1 MLEYSR
7 LRPGPEK
14 KHCVD
19 MNSRGISLEVAKRR
33 VFAFMPVLQW
43 LPSYDKTWLKFD
55 IIAGLTLAAFAIPD
69 NMAYATLAGLPPEY
83 GLYAGIM
90 APLAYFIFATSRHA
104 SVGPSSSEAIMV
116 ATFFAA
122 MVISSPAEYAGIVA
136 LTAILVGIISVSA
149 WLLRLGFL
157 VNLISGPVMK
167 GFLVGTGIV
176 IIVNQIPKLLGLSG
190 APSAFFQKI
199 IFILQNIPETNL
211 YALALGIGALLLFFA
226 LEHKFPRLPGSL
238 IVVVLSIIL
247 VWLTGLEEKG
257 VEIVGTIP
265 QGLPDIGMP
274 VFSPGDVALVFPL
287 AVGLFVLSF
296 VELCTITRTYAKA
309 HEYET
314 DNNQELLALGA
325 SSVAVGIGQG
335 FPIGGSFSKSAVT
348 DRNKAHTQLAGAI
361 AAGVTILV
369 VLYLT
374 GFFYYLAEPVIAAL
388 IVVAV
393 FKMVD
398 IAGLNRIGH
407 INKTEI
413 YIALITFGGVLVF
426 GILAGVLIGAALS
439 LIVILYRFTF
449 PHMVVVGRIPGT
461 NLFGDIDRQPE
472 KEEVPGAFIYR
483 IDAPLIFANAENFK
497 ENFLKALAQEQRPIH
512 LAIIDLQSSPIT
524 DVTAVDMIRDLIT
537 ELDRKGIT
545 LRLANAS
552 GQVRDVLRAAGIE
565 EKVGRLDRT
574 TTISAILE
582 QEENAHSVPP

>member
-1 MLEYSR
+1 MT
-7 LRPGPEK
+7 LRG
-14 KHCVD
+14 V
-19 MNSRGISLEVAKRR
+19 SLEMAKHRILDI
-33 VFAFMPVLQW
+33 VPVLRW
-43 LPSYDKTWLKFD
+43 LPSYDKKWLKFD

-90 APLAYFIFATSRHA
+90 APLAYFFFASSRHA
-104 SVGPSSSEAIMV
+104 ALGPSSSESIMV

-122 MVISSPAEYAGIVA
+122 MVIGSPAEYAGLVA
-136 LTAILVGIISVSA
+136 LTAILVGVICVVA

-176 IIVNQIPKLLGLSG
+176 IIVSQIPKLLGLSG
-190 APSAFFQKI
+190 APSSFFGKI
-199 IFILQNIPETNL
+199 IFILQNLPEINI
-211 YALALGIGALLLFFA
+211 YALSLGIGALLLFFA

-238 IVVVLSIIL
+238 IVVILSIIL
-247 VWLTGLEEKG
+247 VWLTGLEEYG

-265 QGLPDIGMP
+265 QGLPELGIP
-274 VFSPGDVALVFPL
+274 VFSLGDAAVVFPL
-287 AVGLFVLSF
+287 AIGLFVLSF
-296 VELCTITRTYAKA
+296 VELSSIARTYAKA
-309 HEYET
+309 HEYEI

-348 DRNKAHTQLAGAI
+348 DKNGAQTQLAGAV

-398 IAGLNRIGH
+398 IAGLARIGH

-413 YIALITFGGVLVF
+413 YIALITFGGVLLF

-439 LIVILYRFTF
+439 LIEIMYRFTF
-449 PHMVVVGRIPGT
+449 PHMVVLGRIPGT
-461 NLFGDIDRQPE
+461 NLFGDVERHPE
-472 KEEVPGAFIYR
+472 NQEIPGVFIYR
-483 IDAPLIFANAENFK
+483 IDAPLIFANAESFKDNFS
-497 ENFLKALAQEQRPIH
+497 KALKQEQRPIH
-512 LAIIDLQSSPIT
+512 LAIIDLNSSPIT
-524 DVTAVDMIRDLIT
+524 DVTGVDMIHDLID
-537 ELDRKGIT
+537 ELDRKGIV

-552 GQVRDVLRAAGIE
+552 GKVRDVFRAAGIE
-565 EKVGRLDRT
+565 DKVGRLDRT

-582 QEENAHSVPP
+582 QDDDVPAV

>member
-1 MLEYSR
+1 MT
-7 LRPGPEK
+7 LRG
-14 KHCVD
+14 V
-19 MNSRGISLEVAKRR
+19 SLEMAKHRILDI
-33 VFAFMPVLQW
+33 VPVLRW
-43 LPSYDKTWLKFD
+43 LPSYDKKWLKFD
-55 IIAGLTLAAFAIPD
+55 LIAGLTLAAFAIPD

-90 APLAYFIFATSRHA
+90 APLAYFVFASSRHA
-104 SVGPSSSEAIMV
+104 ALGPSSSESIMV

-122 MVISSPAEYAGIVA
+122 MVIGSPAEYAGLVA
-136 LTAILVGIISVSA
+136 LTAILVGVICVVA

-176 IIVNQIPKLLGLSG
+176 IIVSQIPKLLGLSG
-190 APSAFFQKI
+190 APSSFFGKI
-199 IFILQNIPETNL
+199 IFILQNLSEINI
-211 YALALGIGALLLFFA
+211 YALVLGIGALLLFFA

-238 IVVVLSIIL
+238 IVVILSIIL
-247 VWLTGLEEKG
+247 VWLTGLEEYG

-265 QGLPDIGMP
+265 QGLPELGIP
-274 VFSPGDVALVFPL
+274 VFSLGDAAVVFPL
-287 AVGLFVLSF
+287 AIGLFVLSF
-296 VELCTITRTYAKA
+296 VELSSIARTYAKA
-309 HEYET
+309 HEYEI

-348 DRNKAHTQLAGAI
+348 DKNGAQTQLAGAV

-398 IAGLNRIGH
+398 IAGLARIGH

-413 YIALITFGGVLVF
+413 YIALITFGGVLLF

-439 LIVILYRFTF
+439 LIEIMYRFTF
-449 PHMVVVGRIPGT
+449 PHMVVLGRIPGT
-461 NLFGDIDRQPE
+461 NLFGDVERHPE
-472 KEEVPGAFIYR
+472 NQQIPGVFIYR
-483 IDAPLIFANAENFK
+483 IDAPLIFANAESFKDNFS
-497 ENFLKALAQEQRPIH
+497 KALKQEQRPIH
-512 LAIIDLQSSPIT
+512 LAIIDLNSSPIT
-524 DVTAVDMIRDLIT
+524 DVTGVDMIHDLID
-537 ELDRKGIT
+537 ELDRKGIV

-552 GQVRDVLRAAGIE
+552 GKVRDVFRAAGIE
-565 EKVGRLDRT
+565 DKVGRLDRT

-582 QEENAHSVPP
+582 QDDDVPAV

>member
-1 MLEYSR
+1 
-7 LRPGPEK
+7 
-14 KHCVD
+14 
-19 MNSRGISLEVAKRR
+19 MNSRGISLEAAKRR
-33 VFAFMPVLQW
+33 VFALMPVLEW
-43 LPSYDKTWLKFD
+43 LPLYDRKWLKFD

-90 APLAYFIFATSRHA
+90 APLAYFVFATSRHA
-104 SVGPSSSEAIMV
+104 AVGPSSSEAIMV

-136 LTAILVGIISVSA
+136 LTAILVGLISVVA
-149 WLLRLGFL
+149 WLLKLGFL

-176 IIVNQIPKLLGLSG
+176 IVVSQIPKLLGLSG
-190 APSAFFQKI
+190 APSSFFQKI

-211 YALALGIGALLLFFA
+211 YALALGIVSLLLFFA

-247 VWLTGLEEKG
+247 VWLTGLEAKG

-265 QGLPDIGMP
+265 QGLPELGIP
-274 VFSPGDVALVFPL
+274 VFSAGDVGAVFPL

-296 VELCTITRTYAKA
+296 VELSSIARTYAKA

-325 SSVAVGIGQG
+325 SSFAVGMGQG

-398 IAGLNRIGH
+398 IPGLARIGH

-413 YIALITFGGVLVF
+413 YIALITFGGVLIF

-439 LIVILYRFTF
+439 LIEILYRFTF
-449 PHMVVVGRIPGT
+449 PHMAIVGRIPGT
-461 NLFGDIDRQPE
+461 NLFGNIERQPE
-472 KEEVPGAFIYR
+472 KEDVPGVFIYR

-497 ENFLKALAQEQRPIH
+497 ERFLKALAREKRPIQ

-524 DVTAVDMIRDLIT
+524 DVTAVDMIRDLIM

-545 LRLANAS
+545 LRLANPS

-565 EKVGRLDRT
+565 EKVGKLDRT
-574 TTISAILE
+574 TTISALIDE
-582 QEENAHSVPP
+582 DEKSQSSEPG

>member
-1 MLEYSR
+1 
-7 LRPGPEK
+7 
-14 KHCVD
+14 
-19 MNSRGISLEVAKRR
+19 
-33 VFAFMPVLQW
+33 MPVLQW
-43 LPSYDKTWLKFD
+43 LPSYDKKWLKFD
-55 IIAGLTLAAFAIPD
+55 LIAGLTLAAFAIPD

-90 APLAYFIFATSRHA
+90 APLAYFFFATSRHA
-104 SVGPSSSEAIMV
+104 AIGPSSSESIMV

-136 LTAILVGIISVSA
+136 LTAILVGVIAVGA

-176 IIVNQIPKLLGLSG
+176 IIVSQIPKLLGLSG
-190 APSAFFQKI
+190 APSPFFQKI

-211 YALALGIGALLLFFA
+211 YALALGIVSLLLFFA

-265 QGLPDIGMP
+265 QGLPELGMP
-274 VFSPGDVALVFPL
+274 VFSLGDVALVFPL
-287 AVGLFVLSF
+287 AIGLFVLSF
-296 VELCTITRTYAKA
+296 VELSTIARTYAKA
-309 HEYET
+309 HDYEI

-325 SSVAVGIGQG
+325 SSVSVGIGQG
-335 FPIGGSFSKSAVT
+335 FPISGSFSKTAVN
-348 DRNKAHTQLAGAI
+348 DRNNAQTQLAGAI

-398 IAGLNRIGH
+398 IAGLVRIGH

-413 YIALITFGGVLVF
+413 YIALITFGGVLLF
-426 GILAGVLIGAALS
+426 GILSGVLIGAALS
-439 LIVILYRFTF
+439 LIEILYRFTF
-449 PHMVVVGRIPGT
+449 PHMGVVGRIPDT
-461 NLFGDIDRQPE
+461 NLFGSIARHPE
-472 KEEVPGAFIYR
+472 NKVVPGVFIFR
-483 IDAPLIFANAENFK
+483 IDAPLIFANAESFK
-497 ENFLKALAQEQRPIH
+497 ENFLKALALEQRPIH
-512 LAIIDLQSSPIT
+512 LAIIDLDLSPIT
-524 DVTAVDMIRDLIT
+524 DVTAVDMIRDLIAD
-537 ELDRKGIT
+537 LDRRGVT

-552 GQVRDVLRAAGIE
+552 WQVRDVLRAAGIE
-565 EKVGRLDRT
+565 EKVGKLDRT

-582 QEENAHSVPP
+582 QDENVHPVQP

>member
-1 MLEYSR
+1 
-7 LRPGPEK
+7 
-14 KHCVD
+14 
-19 MNSRGISLEVAKRR
+19 MNIRGISRETAKRR
-33 VFAFMPVLQW
+33 VIALVPVLQW

-116 ATFFAA
+116 ATFLAA

-136 LTAILVGIISVSA
+136 LTAILVGVISVAA

-176 IIVNQIPKLLGLSG
+176 ILISQLPKLLGLSG
-190 APSAFFQKI
+190 APSSFFQKI

-238 IVVVLSIIL
+238 VVVLLSIIL
-247 VWLTGLEEKG
+247 VWLMGLEEKG

-265 QGLPDIGMP
+265 QGLPDLGMP
-274 VFSPGDVALVFPL
+274 VFSPGDVGVVFPL

-296 VELCTITRTYAKA
+296 VELSTIARTYAKA
-309 HEYET
+309 HDYEI
-314 DNNQELLALGA
+314 DNNKELLALGA
-325 SSVAVGIGQG
+325 SSVSVGIGQG
-335 FPIGGSFSKSAVT
+335 FPISGSFSKTAVN
-348 DRNKAHTQLAGAI
+348 DRNNAKTQLAGAI
-361 AAGVTILV
+361 AAGVTVLV

-388 IVVAV
+388 IVIAV

-398 IAGLNRIGH
+398 ITGLARIGH

-439 LIVILYRFTF
+439 LIEILYRFTF
-449 PHMVVVGRIPGT
+449 PHMGIVGMIPGT
-461 NLFGDIDRQPE
+461 NLFGSIARHPE
-472 KEEVPGAFIYR
+472 NEVVPGVFIFR
-483 IDAPLIFANAENFK
+483 IDAPLIFANAESFK
-497 ENFLKALAQEQRPIH
+497 ENFLKALALEQRPIH
-512 LAIIDLQSSPIT
+512 LAIIDLELSPIT

-537 ELDRKGIT
+537 DLDRRGVT

-552 GQVRDVLRAAGIE
+552 WQVRDVLRAAGIE
-565 EKVGRLDRT
+565 EKIGKLDRT
-574 TTISAILE
+574 TTISAIL
-582 QEENAHSVPP
+582 QQDENAHSIHP